1 MNTEKDLSLLVTRL
15 EKLERQNR
23 FFKILGVMIL
33 LAAGAA
39 LFMGARPLDVLQ
51 AERFVLVDS
60 SGQTTATLGPDGF
73 GRPGLSIED
82 SATSD
87 ERVWVGMCGVG

>member
-39 LFMGARPLDVLQ
+39 LFMGARPLDVPGLRMGRE
-51 AERFVLVDS
+51 A
-60 SGQTTATLGPDGF
+60 
-73 GRPGLSIED
+73 GRPQRSG
-82 SATSD
+82 
-87 ERVWVGMCGVG
+87 ERVYHRHHHQGNRRGGTGAYRLSQAGRRRGHHG